1 MIYKSVNKVSAF
13 YCHHNTVTEIKRETK
28 IYFYLRKPIV
38 HNGFLIQSH
47 LILGVDISLIKTEY
61 VSVCFLLQEKQN
73 ESRPVLQVKNQP
85 FRRL

>member
-1 MIYKSVNKVSAF
+1 MIYISVNKVSAF
-13 YCHHNTVTEIKRETK
+13 YCHHNTVTEIK